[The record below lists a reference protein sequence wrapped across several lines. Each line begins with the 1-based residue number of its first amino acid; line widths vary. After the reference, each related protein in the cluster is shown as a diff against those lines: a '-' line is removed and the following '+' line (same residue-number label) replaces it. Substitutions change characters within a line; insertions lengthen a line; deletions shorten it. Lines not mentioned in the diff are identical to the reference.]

1 MRIVGEYIKKLQVGL
16 INFLSRRKSKMTVA
30 ELIEKL
36 KEMPQDFDVSY
47 FDGEGLSICQ
57 RTITS
62 VELQEGENVIVWGD
76 FSNEPH

>member
-1 MRIVGEYIKKLQVGL
+1 
-16 INFLSRRKSKMTVA
+16 MTVA